1 MSDTDALARLHA
13 LSDEAFGQFAAAV
26 AEAVAPEGAVTL
38 APPSPAGGVD
48 AVVESEQRD
57 RRRLVHVRRQA
68 GPGPAAAGVAD
79 ETDAPER
86 AGETVAESAFEVADL
101 REVLT
106 VGESFDAVVVVVAG
120 PVTTDARRVADEA
133 GVRLLDDE
141 ALASFL
147 SQHGV
152 EIPRPESVAER
163 FDRLIE
169 RQASEWPPAVRDL
182 ASRVLA
188 AVESVAAFDHRI
200 VHADGTTDVDF
211 LPSRREDTPDGAE
224 TPERAADARPE
235 RPADPVV
242 RVRLTQREC
251 RVYVV
256 DGDDQFDCVAALS
269 AIRDQQPVPADLLDD
284 VLPAVRSAVEQHE

>member
-1 MSDTDALARLHA
+1 VPDADALARLHA

-26 AEAVAPEGAVTL
+26 AEALAPEGTVTL

-57 RRRLVHVRRQA
+57 HRRLVHVRRQA
-68 GPGPAAAGVAD
+68 GPGPATAAVAD
-79 ETDAPER
+79 ETDAAGR
-86 AGETVAESAFEVADL
+86 AGETVSGPAFDVDDL

-106 VGESFDAVVVVVAG
+106 VGESFDTVVVVVAG
-120 PVTTDARRVADEA
+120 AVTPDVRRVAAEA
-133 GVRLLDDE
+133 GVRLLDSD
-141 ALASFL
+141 ALTTFL
-147 SQHGV
+147 SRHGV

-163 FDRLIE
+163 FDRLLE

-188 AVESVAAFDHRI
+188 EIESVAAFDHRI

-211 LPSRREDTPDGAE
+211 LSPRRDDTADGRE
-224 TPERAADARPE
+224 TPERATGAPPG

-242 RVRLTQREC
+242 RVRLSEREC

-256 DGDDQFDCVAALS
+256 DGDDQFERVAALS
-269 AIRDQQPVPADLLDD
+269 AIRDKQPTSTELLDD
-284 VLPAVRSAVEQHE
+284 VLPAVRSAVERRE